1 MSEPV
6 LQVKGLKTYYYT
18 EEGVVPA
25 VDGLDF
31 EVEPGETFAIV
42 GESGCGKSVTS
53 LSILRLIPSP
63 PGKIIDGEI
72 IYHGQDL
79 VKKSEREMRSIRGND
94 ISMIFQE
101 PMTSLNPVFTVGQQ
115 IGESFR
121 FHQQMG
127 KAEMLK
133 KSIEML
139 RLVGIP
145 EPEHVINDYP
155 NQLSGGMRQRVMIA
169 MALAC
174 NPKILIADEPTTAL
188 DVTIQAQIMRLLKQL
203 QEKLECFGTA
213 RKMVGD
219 ARFTVVDDYTVSLT
233 LDHSAIMLLDML
245 AGAAQAAVIY
255 PVESIEAVNADT
267 GYVPADYIIGTGP
280 YMFKE
285 WAVDQYV
292 LLERFDDYAAYGDP
306 DQPIDGLWGY
316 KHAYTKTL
324 KYWIVKDAAT
334 RFNGL
339 MSGEYDFIVKAT
351 DAYLGTLRSMPDITC
366 YSMQTGMINLVWNKH
381 STDKYLRLAFQ
392 ALANA
397 DDLNTANYGSL
408 YDNDPCF
415 MEKSQPGWYTT
426 KGEEFFCQND
436 PEKAKELLAQSSF
449 DTSKP
454 LRILTATGG
463 GAEAMLEVLRQEAAK
478 IGVTLEI
485 TATDRTTMTSMRN
498 DETLYDAYF
507 TTFSS
512 VAVPSLRNF
521 LSADYAGWS
530 DDEHLQELML
540 QMTTAATKEAAFA
553 AWEEIQYYC
562 YSDYC
567 PILMMGHFHQAAA
580 CTNRLT
586 GYNVFLT
593 TNFWNA
599 KLAK

>member
-1 MSEPV
+1 MKNKHPV
-6 LQVKGLKTYYYT
+6 LRRFMRRKVSVVAAALLILFVLIAILGPLVWQVDPLKQSVMKKYGPMTAQHPLGTDNLGRDTLARMIYGARVSLAISFAGVLSGALIGVLLGVSAGYFGGWVDAIISRFIDILLAFPGLLLAITIVAVLGPGSVNTVIAITIFTIPGLTRMVRSVVLSLKSSEYVEACKTMGESNLRIILT
-18 EEGVVPA
+18 HVIPNSMSQIIVNVTLSLGTAILTASSLSFLGLGVTPPEAEWGAMLSQMREVIRTYPTGVLVPGIA
-25 VDGLDF
+25 ITLVVMSFSLVGDGLRD
-31 EVEPGETFAIV
+31 
-42 GESGCGKSVTS
+42 
-53 LSILRLIPSP
+53 
-63 PGKIIDGEI
+63 
-72 IYHGQDL
+72 
-79 VKKSEREMRSIRGND
+79 
-94 ISMIFQE
+94 
-101 PMTSLNPVFTVGQQ
+101 
-115 IGESFR
+115 
-121 FHQQMG
+121 
-127 KAEMLK
+127 
-133 KSIEML
+133 
-139 RLVGIP
+139 
-145 EPEHVINDYP
+145 
-155 NQLSGGMRQRVMIA
+155 
-169 MALAC
+169 
-174 NPKILIADEPTTAL
+174 AL
-188 DVTIQAQIMRLLKQL
+188 DPKLK
-203 QEKLECFGTA
+203 
-213 RKMVGD
+213 
-219 ARFTVVDDYTVSLT
+219 
-233 LDHSAIMLLDML
+233 
-245 AGAAQAAVIY
+245 
-255 PVESIEAVNADT
+255 
-267 GYVPADYIIGTGP
+267 
-280 YMFKE
+280 MFKE

-553 AWEEIQYYC
+553 TWEEIQYYC